1 MSIHAQYQIR
11 AGIWILA
18 LILSIQSSGQ
28 TSFPKPFTE
37 RVEGWNIEFGSVLK
51 EEKNQKLF
59 RQTKKALANHLQRI
73 CYLMPED
80 KRKELQKLFIRVD
93 HMHELSNMQYHPSQA
108 WLIKNNHDPSLVKRV
123 HIPRAQQL
131 IARSTWLKHPYV
143 ILHELAHAYHDQ
155 VLGFENAE
163 IKKAYHRAEK
173 YKLYE
178 RVLLFRGG
186 LTSHYARTDHKEFFA
201 EMTES
206 YVGVND
212 FYPFVRAELQKH
224 DPKTFQLMER
234 IWGKF

>member
-1 MSIHAQYQIR
+1 
-11 AGIWILA
+11 
-18 LILSIQSSGQ
+18 
-28 TSFPKPFTE
+28 
-37 RVEGWNIEFGSVLK
+37 
-51 EEKNQKLF
+51 
-59 RQTKKALANHLQRI
+59 
-73 CYLMPED
+73 MPED

-155 VLGFENAE
+155 VLGFENEE

-178 RVLLFRGG
+178 LRATFSWRSNLPL
-186 LTSHYARTDHKEFFA
+186 RTDGSQGIFCR
-201 EMTES
+201 
-206 YVGVND
+206 D
-212 FYPFVRAELQKH
+212 
-224 DPKTFQLMER
+224 D
-234 IWGKF
+234 

>member
-11 AGIWILA
+11 AGIWFSPDSQHPIKRSNKLPEA
-18 LILSIQSSGQ
+18 LHGKSGGMEHRIR
-28 TSFPKPFTE
+28 KCIK
-37 RVEGWNIEFGSVLK
+37 G
-51 EEKNQKLF
+51 EKNQKLF

-143 ILHELAHAYHDQ
+143 ILHELAHAYHDP
-155 VLGFENAE
+155 GS
-163 IKKAYHRAEK
+163 
-173 YKLYE
+173 
-178 RVLLFRGG
+178 G
-186 LTSHYARTDHKEFFA
+186 L
-201 EMTES
+201 
-206 YVGVND
+206 
-212 FYPFVRAELQKH
+212 
-224 DPKTFQLMER
+224 
-234 IWGKF
+234 